1 MVTKPLT
8 TFWKESASAVPIS
21 PAVIYLKHGKRVDSH
36 VRARWC
42 GVKKAEL
49 MSKTKKVVDPTEAA
63 LAAIEE
69 ALKLDNLTSGTD
81 SAQGVSAAAPNGDG
95 ASAGMGAEA
104 RSPEQ

>member
-8 TFWKESASAVPIS
+8 TFGKELASAVPIS

-81 SAQGVSAAAPNGDG
+81 SAQGASVAVPDGDG
-95 ASAGMGAEA
+95 AKGASKA
-104 RSPEQ
+104 A